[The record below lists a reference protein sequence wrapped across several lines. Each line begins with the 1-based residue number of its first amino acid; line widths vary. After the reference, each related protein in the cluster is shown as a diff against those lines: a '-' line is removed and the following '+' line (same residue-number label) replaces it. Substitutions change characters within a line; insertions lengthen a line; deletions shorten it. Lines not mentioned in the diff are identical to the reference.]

1 MATKTKLSIDFDA
14 FTEYA
19 KKLEKVGADIKKIT
33 EECLTEAAEYV
44 TDNLE
49 KDIKPHKRTRR
60 TEKSLRKNSKVTWQG
75 TTASIDVGFDIA
87 EGGLASIFLMKGTP
101 RHEPNHPGTKQDK
114 RLYNDVYGAATQKKI
129 QEMQE
134 KHLQEALEKIMGK

>member
-1 MATKTKLSIDFDA
+1 MATKTKLSINFDV
-14 FTEYA
+14 FSEYA
-19 KKLEKVGADIKKIT
+19 KKLEEVGADIKKIA

-44 TDNLE
+44 NDNLE
-49 KDIKPHKRTRR
+49 KDIKPHRRTGR
-60 TEKSLRKNSKVTWQG
+60 TEKSLRRNAKVKWQG

-114 RLYNDVYGAATQKKI
+114 RLYNDVYGAATQRKI

-134 KHLQEALEKIMGK
+134 KHLQEALEKIMG

>member
-14 FTEYA
+14 FLEYA
-19 KKLEKVGADIKKIT
+19 KKLEEFGADIKKIT

-44 TDNLE
+44 NDNLE
-49 KDIKPHKRTRR
+49 RDIKPHRRTGR
-60 TEKSLRKNSKVTWQG
+60 TEKSLRRNAKVKWQG

>member
-1 MATKTKLSIDFDA
+1 MATKTKLSINFDA
-14 FTEYA
+14 FSEYA
-19 KKLEKVGADIKKIT
+19 KKLEEVGANIKKIT

-44 TDNLE
+44 NDNLE
-49 KDIKPHKRTRR
+49 KDIKPHRRTGR
-60 TEKSLRKNSKVTWQG
+60 TEKSLRRNAKVKWQG

-114 RLYNDVYGAATQKKI
+114 RLYNDVYGAATQRKI

>member
-14 FTEYA
+14 FSEYA
-19 KKLEKVGADIKKIT
+19 KKLEEVGADIKKIT

-44 TDNLE
+44 NDNLE
-49 KDIKPHKRTRR
+49 RDIEPHRRTGR

-75 TTASIDVGFDIA
+75 TTASIDVGFDIS

-114 RLYNDVYGAATQKKI
+114 RLYNDVYGAATQRKI

>member
-33 EECLTEAAEYV
+33 EECLSEAAEYV

-75 TTASIDVGFDIA
+75 TTASIDVGFDIKG
-87 EGGLASIFLMKGTP
+87 GGLASIFLMKGTP
-101 RHEPNHPGTKQDK
+101 RHEPNHPGMKQDK

>member
-1 MATKTKLSIDFDA
+1 MATKTKLSINFDA
-14 FTEYA
+14 FSEYA
-19 KKLEKVGADIKKIT
+19 KKLEEVGANIKKIT

-44 TDNLE
+44 NDNLE
-49 KDIKPHKRTRR
+49 KDIKPHRRTGR
-60 TEKSLRKNSKVTWQG
+60 TEKSLRRNAKVKWQG

-114 RLYNDVYGAATQKKI
+114 RLYNDVYGAATQRQI

-134 KHLQEALEKIMGK
+134 KHLQEALETIMGK

>member
-1 MATKTKLSIDFDA
+1 MATKTKLSINFDA
-14 FTEYA
+14 FSEYA
-19 KKLEKVGADIKKIT
+19 KKLEEVGANIKKIT

-44 TDNLE
+44 NDNLE
-49 KDIKPHKRTRR
+49 KDIKPHRRTGR
-60 TEKSLRKNSKVTWQG
+60 TEKSLRRNAKVKWQG

-114 RLYNDVYGAATQKKI
+114 RLYNDVYGAATQRKI

-134 KHLQEALEKIMGK
+134 KHLQEALETIMGK